1 MSACASEATII
12 DNMQVFNKLRNAL
25 HCFKCKISVP
35 PSLVARNIATVKRFY
50 KRTNILSSG
59 DKYEIILDQRKL
71 KTPQG
76 RVFEVN
82 SKPLALAVAAEWDA
96 QKETIDRSSMHL
108 TALCNTVLDN
118 PQNRSKI
125 DLVNHI
131 VNCLEMDTVLFYSS
145 EVDELY
151 SLQVEKWGPIVR
163 WFREHYNVDIA
174 STQSIEAPVV
184 SVETKAALTR
194 HLLSH
199 NFNSVYGLVYAVDG
213 LKSVIL
219 TLAAATRVINIP
231 EAVSLSR
238 LEEEYQ
244 ISYWGNVEWHHEYSK
259 HDLQARLS
267 AAMLF
272 VYLNSHSASSRPKN
286 DAPDV
291 S

>member
-1 MSACASEATII
+1 MLQTCNILVREIYNFKYIKFIQTTTLARR
-12 DNMQVFNKLRNAL
+12 NM
-25 HCFKCKISVP
+25 
-35 PSLVARNIATVKRFY
+35 ATVKRFY
-50 KRTNILSSG
+50 RRTNILSSG
-59 DKYEIILDQRKL
+59 GKFEIMLDQRKL

-76 RVFEVN
+76 RIFEVN

-96 QKETIDRSSMHL
+96 QKEIIDRGSMHL

-118 PQNRSKI
+118 PQKRTKT

-145 EVDELY
+145 EADELY
-151 SLQVEKWGPIVR
+151 KLQIEKWEPIVR
-163 WFREHYNVDIA
+163 WFCKQYDVKIA
-174 STQSIEAPVV
+174 GTQNIEAPAV
-184 SVETKAALTR
+184 SLETKVTLTR
-194 HLLSH
+194 HLMSH
-199 NFNSVYGLVYAVDG
+199 NFKSIYGLVYAVEG
-213 LKSVIL
+213 LKSVLL
-219 TLAAATRVINIP
+219 TLATAARTINIP

-244 ISYWGNVEWHHEYSK
+244 ISHWGNVEWCHEYNK

-272 VYLNSHSASSRPKN
+272 VYLNSHSATSQPKN
-286 DAPDV
+286 DVPYV

>member
-1 MSACASEATII
+1 
-12 DNMQVFNKLRNAL
+12 MQVFNKLRNVL